1 MIQYG
6 QVKVIIPLTLIKIAE
21 RLSAPLYVVGGY
33 VRNFLID
40 GTLSSDIDI
49 AAPLSTEEVVS
60 AAESLGFK
68 VVAEYKRTGTAVIF
82 DGERKYEYTRFRT
95 DVYDK
100 GGAHTP
106 VCTEFTDD
114 IKLDALRRDFTC
126 NAVYYDIVRDEIV
139 DPLGGV
145 SDIETKTLNTVKSP
159 SEVFS
164 SDGLRLMRLAR
175 FTGELNF
182 TPTGEVLK
190 GAKEYAKNIK
200 DIAPERIY
208 DELKKI
214 LVADTKYPFSDKVGH
229 YSALKVLERTGVLDI
244 LFPELTAGRGMTQK
258 AEFHK
263 YDVLEHSLRAV
274 LYADKSGRLAAFLHD
289 VGKPFC
295 KITYGT
301 YKGHAERG
309 EAIARDILKRLKAD
323 KRTVDRVAALVKFH
337 MFDVKCD
344 EEESVVRRFIVG
356 NLAIL
361 SDLLKLKQADF
372 TAGKDQPHI
381 APAVSKWLDIYRKMQ
396 SDGTPFTLKDLKITA
411 KDLIIIGFNGRSV
424 GEELKFLFKFA
435 VDNPENNVKKT
446 LREKAAADFKL
457 LRSALDKNSP

>member
-1 MIQYG
+1 M
-6 QVKVIIPLTLIKIAE
+6 KVIVPLALKNLAE

-100 GGAHTP
+100 GGGHTP
-106 VCTEFTDD
+106 VRTEFTDD

-145 SDIETKTLNTVKSP
+145 NDIETKTLNAVKSP
-159 SEVFS
+159 REVFS

-182 TPTGEVLK
+182 TPTVGVLN
-190 GAKEYAKNIK
+190 GAKEYAENIK

-244 LFPELTAGRGMTQK
+244 LFPELTAGRGLVQK

-263 YDVLEHSLRAV
+263 HDVLEHSLRTL
-274 LYADKSGRLAAFLHD
+274 LYADKTVRLAALFHD

-295 KITYGT
+295 KKNYGT
-301 YKGHAERG
+301 YKGHAEMG

-323 KRTVDRVAALVKFH
+323 KRTVDRVTALVRYH

-344 EEESVVRRFIVG
+344 EEEKSVRRFIVE
-356 NLAIL
+356 NRAIL

-372 TAGKDQPHI
+372 TAGKDQPSI
-381 APAVSKWLDIYRKMQ
+381 APTVSKWLAIYGKMQ

-411 KDLIIIGFNGRSV
+411 NDLIIIGFNGRAV
-424 GEELKFLFKFA
+424 GEELKALFDFA
-435 VDNPENNVKKT
+435 VENPDKNIKKV
-446 LREKAAADFKL
+446 LRDKAIEDLEL
-457 LRSALDKNSP
+457 LSSPLDKK